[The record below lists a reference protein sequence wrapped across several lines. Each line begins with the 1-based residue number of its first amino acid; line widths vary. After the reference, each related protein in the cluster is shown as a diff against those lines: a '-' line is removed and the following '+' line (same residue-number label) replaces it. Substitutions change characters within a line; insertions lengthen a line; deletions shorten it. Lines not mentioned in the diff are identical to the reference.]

1 MVVGSGVD
9 VIEIARVARA
19 IERRGERFERRVW
32 SAREIVECRRS
43 ARPADQFA
51 LRFAVKEATMK
62 AVGTGWARGVRF
74 VDIESMARAG
84 QPGGMEIRLHGRTA
98 DRAQDLGAVRHHV
111 SATHDRTHAFAVVLL
126 EADD

>member
-19 IERRGERFERRVW
+19 IERRGERFERRVF
-32 SAREIVECRRS
+32 SGREIADCRRTS
-43 ARPADQFA
+43 RPADQFA

-62 AVGTGWARGVRF
+62 ALGTGWARGVRF
-74 VDIESMARAG
+74 VDIESAARSG
-84 QPGGMEIRLHGRTA
+84 RGGRMEVELHGCSAATA
-98 DRAQDLGAVRHHV
+98 RSLGAVRHHV
-111 SATHDRTHAFAVVLL
+111 AATHDRTHAFALVLL